1 VPSKLACY
9 QRCPDPA
16 TIASGTDST
25 VYRDFSGANGPIDN
39 ASATNAFIY
48 SFDNTTS
55 GMVLKQDND
64 SASVVLTS
72 ANSNLQWGVHSG
84 ILFDNTTAN
93 YNAIRCSWDNNSIC
107 PWDARQ
113 DLSTFYTWET
123 GTQDWQKLT
132 VLVASDN
139 SSVRFDPP
147 MSVKYTHS
155 GSTSNTGKSYD
166 NSSFYL
172 EYGGFGNLWGLPSFC
187 INRKN
192 GEKVSCANDDSTRY
206 IEDILVP
213 AYADV
218 TQTAD
223 GSTNYIVKPLEIEQT
238 MKKASSA
245 SVCTDAGLAFGD
257 LSLPDESGYTAPD
270 MTVMPVVEG
279 PPTVVGGVKM

>member
-1 VPSKLACY
+1 
-9 QRCPDPA
+9 
-16 TIASGTDST
+16 
-25 VYRDFSGANGPIDN
+25 
-39 ASATNAFIY
+39 
-48 SFDNTTS
+48 
-55 GMVLKQDND
+55 
-64 SASVVLTS
+64 
-72 ANSNLQWGVHSG
+72 
-84 ILFDNTTAN
+84 
-93 YNAIRCSWDNNSIC
+93 
-107 PWDARQ
+107 
-113 DLSTFYTWET
+113 
-123 GTQDWQKLT
+123 
-132 VLVASDN
+132 
-139 SSVRFDPP
+139 

-206 IEDILVP
+206 IEDIMIP

-238 MKKASSA
+238 MRKASSA

-257 LSLPDESGYTAPD
+257 ISLPDESGYTAPE
-270 MTVMPVVEG
+270 MTAMPTVEG